1 MNGSFVSVLL
11 LCLLALGCAE
21 QPSARTTTESQL
33 LEEIGRIKAI
43 DNHAHP
49 AAVVGEG
56 DKPDDE
62 FDALPLD
69 ALEPFPSPVR
79 LRPGNPEYASA
90 WHAFFRYPYT
100 DVSPPHVAE
109 GMKIKQQVMR
119 EHDDSYPT
127 WVLDQLGI
135 DTLFANRVAPG
146 RGLNAP
152 RFRWVPFVDA
162 LILPLSNE
170 RARRSNNDYRDLYP
184 NETRLLRRYLRALQ
198 IDTLPTTL
206 DAYLHHVVTPTL
218 ERQRHDGAVAVKFEA
233 AYLRRLDFDDAAES
247 DAQRIYGQYVSGGEP
262 PVGEYK
268 VLQDFLFRYIAR
280 ESGRL
285 GLAVHIHVLDGAGGY
300 YTPGGSNPA
309 LLESAFNDPS
319 LRKTSFVIV
328 HGGYPFT
335 RQVASL
341 LAKPNVYADF
351 SGQTFYLYPRG
362 LSDVL
367 RNWLESF
374 PEKGLFG
381 TDASPISA
389 EFGWEETGWLST
401 TTARRALAL
410 ALMGMLDDGEITRV
424 RASELA
430 NMVLRENAMTLYG
443 LRAQ

>member
-1 MNGSFVSVLL
+1 MISGHEQLYDHFV
-11 LCLLALGCAE
+11 
-21 QPSARTTTESQL
+21 
-33 LEEIGRIKAI
+33 GRY
-43 DNHAHP
+43 DHAGGTYRMDL
-49 AAVVGEG
+49 VVTGGGGAPIYRYSGE
-56 DKPDDE
+56 PD
-62 FDALPLD
+62 
-69 ALEPFPSPVR
+69 LEPR
-79 LRPGNPEYASA
+79 RG
-90 WHAFFRYPYT
+90 
-100 DVSPPHVAE
+100 
-109 GMKIKQQVMR
+109 G
-119 EHDDSYPT
+119 
-127 WVLDQLGI
+127 
-135 DTLFANRVAPG
+135 G
-146 RGLNAP
+146 RAG
-152 RFRWVPFVDA
+152 PF
-162 LILPLSNE
+162 
-170 RARRSNNDYRDLYP
+170 
-184 NETRLLRRYLRALQ
+184 
-198 IDTLPTTL
+198 
-206 DAYLHHVVTPTL
+206 
-218 ERQRHDGAVAVKFEA
+218 
-233 AYLRRLDFDDAAES
+233 
-247 DAQRIYGQYVSGGEP
+247 
-262 PVGEYK
+262 
-268 VLQDFLFRYIAR
+268 FLFRYIAR

-285 GLAVHIHVLDGAGGY
+285 GLAAHIHVLDGAGGY